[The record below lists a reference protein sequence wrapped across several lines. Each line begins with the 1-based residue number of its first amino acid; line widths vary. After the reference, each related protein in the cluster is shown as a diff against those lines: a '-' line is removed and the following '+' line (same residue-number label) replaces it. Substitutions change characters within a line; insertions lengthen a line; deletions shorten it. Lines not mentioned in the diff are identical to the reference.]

1 MPLID
6 KVGDRI
12 RTLYMCERTD
22 QRVAALLVDGQLSN
36 LVVEHSVQANVG
48 RTGLFLSA
56 EVQDVVSSL
65 EAIFLDAGLRRPVF
79 LKFADYGLATPV
91 LQLRKGERLLVQVMN
106 EAQSGKGAR
115 VTTHYQLA
123 GQFFVYMPIADYQ
136 TISNRI
142 LDEAER
148 QRLLQWVDSNK
159 RNREGWIVRSLASE
173 VEDVRLLEDMEQLR
187 ARWAKLTSDFA
198 RRPAHV
204 RAGVIDEG
212 ESFAERMMV
221 RFAQVAPSQIM
232 VDEELAL
239 SLSQN
244 TNNVVIMESKKKEAF
259 IKELE
264 RLVKPYVAGKIRLTD
279 GGLVI
284 CEQTTALTVIDVDS
298 GRTKSTS
305 DLAETALR
313 VNLQA
318 AAAIAKW
325 LRISDTGGMVVV
337 DFVHMDSEE
346 HRQAV
351 AEALRDACGDDLREV
366 QLIGWSAMGLFEL
379 TRKRTSARQ
388 LKDFFV

>member
-1 MPLID
+1 
-6 KVGDRI
+6 
-12 RTLYMCERTD
+12 MCERSN
-22 QRVAALLVDGQLSN
+22 QRVAALLVDGQLSH
-36 LVVEHSVQANVG
+36 LVVEHSVEANVG

-65 EAIFLDAGLRRPVF
+65 EAIFLDAGLKRPVF
-79 LKFADYGLATPV
+79 LKFADYELAKSV
-91 LQLRKGERLLVQVMN
+91 QQLRKGERLLVQLMS

-115 VTTHYQLA
+115 VTMHYQMA
-123 GQFFVYMPIADYQ
+123 GQFLVYLPNADYQ

-142 LDEAER
+142 LDDAER

-159 RNREGWIVRSLASE
+159 QDREGWIVRSLASG
-173 VEDVRLLEDMEQLR
+173 VEDARLLEDMEQLR
-187 ARWAKLTSDFA
+187 ARWVNLTSDFT
-198 RRPAHV
+198 RRPRHV
-204 RAGVIDEG
+204 RPGVIDEG

-221 RFAQVAPSQIM
+221 RFAKTEPLQIM
-232 VDEELAL
+232 VDAEIAL
-239 SLSQN
+239 SLLQN
-244 TNNVVIMESKKKEAF
+244 TKNVVIMESKQKEAF

-264 RLVKPYVAGKIRLTD
+264 RFVKPYVSGKIRLAG

-298 GRTKSTS
+298 GRTKSTF

-318 AAAIAKW
+318 TAAIAKW
-325 LRISDTGGMVVV
+325 LRISDTGGMVVI
-337 DFVHMDSEE
+337 DFVHMDSEA

-351 AEALRDACGDDLREV
+351 EEALRDACGDDLHEV
-366 QLIGWSAMGLFEL
+366 QLVGWSGMGLFEL

-388 LKDFFV
+388 LKDFFA